1 MTAVRQIKW
10 TRRGQERF
18 REQQDYITNDN
29 CHEVALEWGRRVID
43 ATRNLDRFPLSGRI
57 VPEIGRPEIRELI
70 IDGHFRIIYKVRR
83 DFCDILSI
91 RHTAFLIKSIR
102 SL

>member
-10 TRRGQERF
+10 TKRGQNRF
-18 REQQDYITNDN
+18 REQQDYITNEN

-43 ATRNLDRFPLSGRI
+43 ATRKLDKFPLSGRI
-57 VPEIGRPEIRELI
+57 VPEIGRHEIRELI

-91 RHTAFLIKSIR
+91 SHTAFLIKSIR

>member
-10 TRRGQERF
+10 TKRGQNRF

-43 ATRNLDRFPLSGRI
+43 ATRKLDKFPLSGRI
-57 VPEIGRPEIRELI
+57 VPEIGRHEIRELI
-70 IDGHFRIIYKVRR
+70 IDGHFRIIDKVRR

-91 RHTAFLIKSIR
+91 RHTASLIKSIR

>member
-10 TRRGQERF
+10 TKRGQNRF
-18 REQQDYITNDN
+18 REQQDYITNDD

-43 ATRNLDRFPLSGRI
+43 ATRKLDKFPLSGRI
-57 VPEIGRPEIRELI
+57 VPEIGRHEIRALLM
-70 IDGHFRIIYKVRR
+70 DGHLRILYKVRR
-83 DFCDILSI
+83 DFCDILAI
-91 RHTAFLIKSIR
+91 RHTAFLINSIR

>member
-10 TRRGQERF
+10 TKRGQNRF
-18 REQQDYITNDN
+18 REQQDYITNEN

-43 ATRNLDRFPLSGRI
+43 ATRKLDKFPLSGRI
-57 VPEIGRPEIRELI
+57 VPEIGRHEIRELI

-83 DFCDILSI
+83 DFCDILPI